1 MFAEI
6 NHIAII
12 SHQWYLLV
20 KFYESLFG
28 LRSPGD
34 SPSVS
39 AQSVGDGNVGLQ
51 ILPRRDGYIGGIDH
65 FGMVVDDLG
74 EVEKRLRKHA
84 GSNIVKRPSS
94 RPFAAYSANDA
105 NGNHFDL
112 VERSGDNLKE
122 VYAKGAWQQD
132 RTFNKYAI
140 RTIEPERIADFYSEV
155 FELRPM
161 KTASNEGGF
170 AVTDGTMTIAIMPW
184 NMEHFAGMAIKRPG
198 PEHIGFK
205 VEDIEAFKTDA
216 AKLAGENPYLAPVPL
231 GGSVE
236 SDVRRRFLE
245 GSATGKMQIAD
256 PDGVWI
262 DVSDS

>member
-1 MFAEI
+1 MFAQI

-12 SHQWYLLV
+12 SHQWYLLA

-28 LRSPGD
+28 LRPPGD

-51 ILPRRDGYIGGIDH
+51 ILPRRDGYIGGLDH
-65 FGMVVDDLG
+65 FGMLVDDLG
-74 EVEKRLRKHA
+74 AVEKRLRKHS

-105 NGNHFDL
+105 DGNHFDL
-112 VERSGDNLKE
+112 AERSGDNLKE
-122 VYAKGAWQQD
+122 VYTKGEWQQE

-140 RTIEPERIADFYSEV
+140 RTMDPERIADFYTEV
-155 FELRPM
+155 FELEPVE
-161 KTASNEGGF
+161 TAGGDRGYS
-170 AVTDGTMTIAIMPW
+170 VTDGTMTLAIMPW
-184 NMEHFAGMAIKRPG
+184 NMENFVGMAIKRPG

-205 VEDIEAFKTDA
+205 VEDIESFKTDA
-216 AKLAGENPYLAPVPL
+216 ANLAGENPYLAPIPL

-236 SDVRRRFLE
+236 SDVRRRLIE
-245 GSATGKMQIAD
+245 GSATGKLQIAD
-256 PDGVWI
+256 PDGIWI
-262 DVSDS
+262 DVDDE

>member
-1 MFAEI
+1 MPAQI

-12 SHQWYLLV
+12 SHQWYLLA

-34 SPSVS
+34 SPAVS

-51 ILPRRDGYIGGIDH
+51 ILPRRDGYIGGLDH
-65 FGMVVDDLG
+65 FGMSVDDLG
-74 EVEKRLRKHA
+74 VVEKRLRKYT

-94 RPFAAYSANDA
+94 RPFAAYSANDPD
-105 NGNHFDL
+105 GNHFDL
-112 VERSGDNLKE
+112 AERSGDNLKE
-122 VYAKGAWQQD
+122 VYAEGTWQQD
-132 RTFNKYAI
+132 RTFNKYAM
-140 RTIEPERIADFYSEV
+140 RTMNPERVAEFYAEV
-155 FELRPM
+155 FELEQVPTR
-161 KTASNEGGF
+161 EGQGF
-170 AVTDGTMTIAIMPW
+170 SVTDGTMTLSIMPW
-184 NMEHFAGMAIKRPG
+184 NMEHFVGVAIKRPG

-231 GGSVE
+231 GGSIE
-236 SDVRRRFLE
+236 SDVRRRLFE
-245 GSATGKMQIAD
+245 GGTTGKVQIAD

-262 DVSDS
+262 DVSDE